1 MIKEEYGHYLK
12 LSKEDLILLIEKNDT
27 EINNFQ
33 KVLKET
39 KESRDKYYS
48 FNKFHMEEITRLD
61 KIIGKYKKI

>member
-12 LSKEDLILLIEKNDT
+12 LSKEDLILLIEKKDT
-27 EINNFQ
+27 ELNNFQ